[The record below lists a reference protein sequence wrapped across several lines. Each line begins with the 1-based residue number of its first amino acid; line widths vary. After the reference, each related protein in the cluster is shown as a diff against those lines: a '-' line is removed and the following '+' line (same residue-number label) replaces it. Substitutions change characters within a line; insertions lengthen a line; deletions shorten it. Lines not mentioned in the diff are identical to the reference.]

1 MGAPEVV
8 AVVGRSTRAAVWL
21 EGAQESVDQA
31 KMVKHMPFLVA
42 RSGYSDYPSVRSS
55 QLSDR
60 ALVAQYT
67 GAGSGEES
75 SVAGEDNAV
84 EG

>member
-1 MGAPEVV
+1 M
-8 AVVGRSTRAAVWL
+8 VGRSTRAAVWWK
-21 EGAQESVDQA
+21 GAQESVDRA
-31 KMVKHMPFLVA
+31 KMVKHTPFLVA

-60 ALVAQYT
+60 ALVAQDT
-67 GAGSGEES
+67 GAGSDGES